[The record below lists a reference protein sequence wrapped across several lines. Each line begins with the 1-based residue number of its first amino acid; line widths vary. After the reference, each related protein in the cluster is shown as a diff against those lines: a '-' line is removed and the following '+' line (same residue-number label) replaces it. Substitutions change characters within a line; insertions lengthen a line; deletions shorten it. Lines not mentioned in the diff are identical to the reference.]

1 MNTFAFMTI
10 LYLIAVVLGISS
22 VTILAILRI
31 KSDGFYPRLN
41 IVMLSAMVAFV
52 ISDYFCFR
60 LPAETHSLYSELAGQ
75 SWGWTLNVFYS
86 VIILSWILTL
96 GNLTGK
102 GTLLSFRWLVVVFVA
117 YAVFMILITPVLHNQ
132 AATIIMTLFDA
143 AVGALALYYLIV
155 SIRHWNEL
163 KQRGLSVCLSVL
175 LVGYSGFIVFEDIV
189 VFRILEQKIPIHLPE
204 NPMVEMLIL
213 VDLTIIIYLFKADP
227 LQLRSTRND
236 VQRLSSLCR
245 RFSLT
250 ERESDVMAMICQGKS
265 NPQIAEE
272 LFISESTVKRHLT
285 SIYHKTDTTN
295 RYELIVL
302 FCQDSEVR

>member
-22 VTILAILRI
+22 VTILAIIRI

-60 LPAETHSLYSELAGQ
+60 LPAGTHSLYSELAGQ
-75 SWGWTLNVFYS
+75 SWGWILNIFYS

-102 GTLLSFRWLVVVFVA
+102 GTPLPFRWLVVVFSA

-143 AVGALALYYLIV
+143 AVGALALYYLII
-155 SIRHWNEL
+155 SIRHWNEM
-163 KQRGLSVCLSVL
+163 KQRGLSVCLSAL
-175 LVGYSGFIVFEDIV
+175 LVGYSCFIIFEDIFV
-189 VFRILEQKIPIHLPE
+189 HIVSSHGGPIHLPE

-227 LQLRSTRND
+227 LQL
-236 VQRLSSLCR
+236 
-245 RFSLT
+245 
-250 ERESDVMAMICQGKS
+250 
-265 NPQIAEE
+265 
-272 LFISESTVKRHLT
+272 
-285 SIYHKTDTTN
+285 
-295 RYELIVL
+295 
-302 FCQDSEVR
+302 